1 MATTTKPITVE
12 RYREVTL
19 PGDHKQLV
27 EGEIIFDGPSFA
39 HALLQ
44 GRVFAALVGWIN
56 SEPGFGTALF
66 PTDIAIDEHNA
77 FGPDVLWF
85 ADPDYRPPPGE
96 TYADRLSDLC
106 VEVRSPS
113 TWRYDIGAKKRKYEQ
128 SGLPEL
134 WLVDNKAEVVLAFR
148 RSTPDAPGFDIALE
162 LERGE
167 ELWSPMLPGFAL
179 ALDELFAD

>member
-1 MATTTKPITVE
+1 MATTTTPITVE

-27 EGEIIFDGPSFA
+27 EGEIVLDEPSFA

-44 GRVFAALVGWIN
+44 GRVFTGLVEWVN

-85 ADPDYRPPPGE
+85 ADADHRPPQAS
-96 TYADRLSDLC
+96 TSRSRLSVARFCGLRC
-106 VEVRSPS
+106 CPASAWRSTSCSRLRAGRLLPSKRRSPC
-113 TWRYDIGAKKRKYEQ
+113 TDQPTNE
-128 SGLPEL
+128 
-134 WLVDNKAEVVLAFR
+134 VDHCVSR
-148 RSTPDAPGFDIALE
+148 RPI
-162 LERGE
+162 RI
-167 ELWSPMLPGFAL
+167 
-179 ALDELFAD
+179 